1 MAKAFVH
8 RIHVRRLRLAVGES
22 RSAWALAR
30 RLSVGCTRPLWWWW
44 HCVAKPCPGGLP
56 AGRRQSHRCGQVWR
70 RWRPRRRDHC
80 GLPRRRPHRRAREG
94 VLHSR
99 RTTEVPPKAAPP
111 KLADMKSCRRERVS
125 VTRTPTQPDS
135 VGHTWRALAV
145 LHHFGAP
152 PRSRALAAHSRGTRF
167 NTGPG
172 CSAIYVVSHA
182 QCARRS
188 AKSSLRLHAVLPA
201 ATVRCGG
208 CVPADCDPAARNAH
222 ARHMSHALRR

>member
-125 VTRTPTQPDS
+125 VAGIAIRLIETDGTHVACPR
-135 VGHTWRALAV
+135 
-145 LHHFGAP
+145 GAP
-152 PRSRALAAHSRGTRF
+152 SFRCAAAVAR
-167 NTGPG
+167 
-172 CSAIYVVSHA
+172 
-182 QCARRS
+182 ARRS
-188 AKSSLRLHAVLPA
+188 LPWNAIQYRPWLLRHICCLTRTVCAPQCQELSSVACCPSRSY
-201 ATVRCGG
+201 R
-208 CVPADCDPAARNAH
+208 
-222 ARHMSHALRR
+222 ALRRLRAC